1 MDVGFKQIW
10 WFLFPTHLKE
20 YAKVKWDH
28 FPKQCSGWKCSK
40 NWVATTLNQE
50 SHESKKKHQIH
61 PLISPVF
68 LFRLMRFTR
77 FNHSTLGRSSEG
89 HLWTVC
95 LVTSW
100 WLLRWSWRIFNGKPS
115 QQKNTA
121 WMFKVATE
129 NISSQKETSIRP
141 IFFQGLCSTSGVYYE
156 KCPLN
161 SCDWSEKICKNTWV
175 R

>member
-1 MDVGFKQIW
+1 MLDSNKSGGFFFRLIW
-10 WFLFPTHLKE
+10 
-20 YAKVKWDH
+20 
-28 FPKQCSGWKCSK
+28 K
-40 NWVATTLNQE
+40 NMRKSNGIISPSNVRGENVQRIELPPPWIKNLM
-50 SHESKKKHQIH
+50 SRKKKHQIH

-129 NISSQKETSIRP
+129 NISSQKETSIPP
-141 IFFQGLCSTSGVYYE
+141 IFFQGLCSTLGVYYE

-161 SCDWSEKICKNTWV
+161 SCHWSEKNT
-175 R
+175 